1 MGLTLFGLGLLYVV
15 FIAVLIS
22 VGVGAI
28 FILLIAGGF
37 ALVQLLFGDK
47 IALASMRARVTEPH
61 EAPELHAMV
70 ERLCQL
76 ADIPKPKIAI
86 AQAIPN
92 AFAAGPPQDGHGVRD
107 HRIMR
112 QLEPRQLEGV
122 IAHEL
127 SHIINKDV
135 VVMTVAGFLA
145 TVAGLL
151 VRFGAYSGMMGGGGR
166 NRDNTLVFF
175 VVSSIVVYV
184 VSFLLLR
191 ALSRYREF
199 AADRGAAIMT
209 GAPGPA
215 GRGAGHHQRHDDRIP
230 TTDLRAAEGM
240 NAFFIIPAVSKG
252 FSLSSIVSTHPPV
265 EKRIERLMACR
276 PRSTRPPPRPCRTE
290 WGSSTCCEGSALH
303 AAPTSTASS
312 RSGRPRSP
320 WRSPSTCAPPAA
332 PACASSRSR
341 PGLRPARARDR
352 GAAARDQLG
361 VGHHDP
367 APRRHHGLLVGGH
380 RGPRPR

>member
-1 MGLTLFGLGLLYVV
+1 MARQGWYGRDSGLTARMGLTLFGLGLLYVV
-15 FIAVLIS
+15 FIAVLIAA
-22 VGVGAI
+22 GVGAI
-28 FILLIAGGF
+28 FILLLAGGF

-47 IALASMRARVTEPH
+47 IALASMRARVTEPD

-86 AQAIPN
+86 AQTDIPN
-92 AFAAGPPQDGHGVRD
+92 AFAAGHSRKTTTVCVTTG
-107 HRIMR
+107 IMQ

-151 VRFGAYSGMMGGGGR
+151 VRFGVYSGMMGGR
-166 NRDNTLVFF
+166 NRDNTAMVFLV
-175 VVSSIVVYV
+175 VVIASIVVYV
-184 VSFLLLR
+184 LSFLLLR

-209 GAPGPA
+209 GAPA
-215 GRGAGHHQRHDDRIP
+215 QLAAALATISGAMTRIP

-265 EKRIERLMACR
+265 EKRIERLMAMQATLDAS
-276 PRSTRPPPRPCRTE
+276 P
-290 WGSSTCCEGSALH
+290 
-303 AAPTSTASS
+303 TAS
-312 RSGRPRSP
+312 
-320 WRSPSTCAPPAA
+320 
-332 PACASSRSR
+332 
-341 PGLRPARARDR
+341 L
-352 GAAARDQLG
+352 
-361 VGHHDP
+361 
-367 APRRHHGLLVGGH
+367 
-380 RGPRPR
+380 